1 MKGTAAVPG
10 RGFVHQ
16 VTETGRTSKP
26 FLELM
31 AGTCRLAN
39 AVAER
44 GVPAESFEITRS
56 VVEDIMST
64 ANTSSIRNRIK
75 RRRVSGIWIGITCAS
90 WSRARRGN
98 PNKRGFPPPL
108 RDDTVQGIW
117 GLVNVSDKDQD
128 RIWLGNKLALWTA
141 SIIRLAIRHRV
152 PITIEN
158 PMTSR
163 LWIFP
168 PIAKEVSRA
177 TSVITFD
184 ACQYGTPWKKS
195 TKLASWNIDL
205 SPLEKRCHRSANWCS
220 ATGVPHV
227 KLEGVDDKGEFWT
240 AKASPYPLPF
250 CRAYAHLLSKDVIT
264 QSP

>member
-1 MKGTAAVPG
+1 MKGAVAVPG

-16 VTETGRTSKP
+16 VRQTGRTSKP

-31 AGTCRLAN
+31 AGTCRIAK

-64 ANTSSIRNRIK
+64 ANASSIRNRIK
-75 RRRVSGIWIGITCAS
+75 RRRVTGIWIGITCAS
-90 WSRARRGN
+90 WSRVRRGN

-117 GLVNVSDKDQD
+117 GLVDVSDKDQE
-128 RIWLGNKLALWTA
+128 RIWLGNQLALWTA

-158 PMTSR
+158 PLTSR
-163 LWIFP
+163 L
-168 PIAKEVSRA
+168 
-177 TSVITFD
+177 
-184 ACQYGTPWKKS
+184 
-195 TKLASWNIDL
+195 
-205 SPLEKRCHRSANWCS
+205 
-220 ATGVPHV
+220 
-227 KLEGVDDKGEFWT
+227 
-240 AKASPYPLPF
+240 
-250 CRAYAHLLSKDVIT
+250 
-264 QSP
+264 